1 MLHRFRHSIASFS
14 LPTRLNNP
22 FHYTPH
28 PLCELAAREL
38 QAYLCER
45 KEWTEELSAG
55 KMFGVLVVKDS
66 AGTVGFLT
74 AFSGNLAGSNSHEY
88 FVPPIY
94 DMLRPGDLFRT
105 EEAAISDLNRQI
117 ETLET
122 DVRYRGLLR
131 TIEETETEAGITI
144 FLRSRTGITL
154 TKDGA
159 EFLGYAR
166 QVIQQMELLED
177 RYVTNLP
184 GKVTFGVSSQHYTF
198 TENAFVELVKRFGQE
213 RYAFYYNE
221 TGTHQILDDV
231 KNRVCDLGIL
241 YLSHENEVV
250 MRKVIEE
257 NHLVF
262 TELFAAKPHVFL
274 QKDHPLASKK
284 VVSAHDLV
292 PYPRLN
298 FVQGEYE
305 SVYFSEELFSSIP
318 VDKEIRVNDRG
329 AIVNFMLGL
338 NAYTIS
344 SGIFPKYLNGENII
358 SVPLAENETMHIG
371 YVLNENQELS
381 ELGKSYLEELR
392 KYAPAN
398 P

>member
-1 MLHRFRHSIASFS
+1 MTVQQLKYILKVAEVGSITEAAKLLLISQPS
-14 LPTRLNNP
+14 L
-22 FHYTPH
+22 
-28 PLCELAAREL
+28 
-38 QAYLCER
+38 
-45 KEWTEELSAG
+45 
-55 KMFGVLVVKDS
+55 
-66 AGTVGFLT
+66 
-74 AFSGNLAGSNSHEY
+74 SNS
-88 FVPPIY
+88 IK
-94 DMLRPGDLFRT
+94 
-105 EEAAISDLNRQI
+105 
-117 ETLET
+117 
-122 DVRYRGLLR
+122 
-131 TIEETETEAGITI
+131 ETEKETGITI

-154 TKDGA
+154 TKEGT

-262 TELFAAKPHVFL
+262 TELFSAKPHVFL

-284 VVSAHDLV
+284 VVSIHDLA

-298 FVQGEYE
+298 FVQGAYE

-358 SVPLAENETMHIG
+358 SVPLAENETMHAPVPYSPDFVWGKEIVKRLQNEGLTISSYNISLEYGTRVATLYKPYRDEFIVDKGKNITDVVQDIQVVKIPNDRETLTAIG
-371 YVLNENQELS
+371 WLAKEPLI
-381 ELGKSYLEELR
+381 
-392 KYAPAN
+392 
-398 P
+398 